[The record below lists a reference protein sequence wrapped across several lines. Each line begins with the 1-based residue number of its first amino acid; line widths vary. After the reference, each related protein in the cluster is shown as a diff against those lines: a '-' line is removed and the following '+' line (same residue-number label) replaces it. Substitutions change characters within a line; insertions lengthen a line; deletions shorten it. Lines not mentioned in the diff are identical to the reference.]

1 MWDSRLNLVAIKDR
15 HYWNN
20 WQNLN
25 IIYRLDSSNILKL
38 TSWFSW
44 LYYDLRGECLM
55 VENKIFAGI
64 GHHASILK
72 GSELKKKLNIKTEKL
87 TEGA

>member
-1 MWDSRLNLVAIKDR
+1 
-15 HYWNN
+15 
-20 WQNLN
+20 
-25 IIYRLDSSNILKL
+25 
-38 TSWFSW
+38 
-44 LYYDLRGECLM
+44 M